1 MSAIYAHPLPRSAPQ
16 ILKPGTAPLVMKS
29 TRAIALW
36 SDPATWEGRVP
47 QAGATVVIPA
57 GGRVLVDTTPPPLAG
72 LQVDGRLWFDDGAL
86 TLTAQWI
93 MVRGELRVGAPGRPA
108 NGPAQ
113 IILAGLAGSR
123 AAAAARFLAVL
134 DGGLVTLCGEWR
146 AGRSTLAASVEPG
159 AREIVLTHLTDWQP
173 GDHIVIGLTDTPA
186 HLAEERIV
194 AAVDGS
200 VLRLDAPL
208 RYPHWGGLPAW
219 PGALVEGRAEVGL
232 LTRNVRVTGA
242 GGYLLVMPDG
252 RLHLENVELTGLGHR
267 EHPPIHLDP
276 ASGPDALRMVGSS
289 LHHNQRPAAALFEGH
304 PHRRHQN
311 VIYDHA

>member
-1 MSAIYAHPLPRSAPQ
+1 MLFRSATLPSRFYADDGQ
-16 ILKPGTAPLVMKS
+16 PAEHDGKILV
-29 TRAIALW
+29 
-36 SDPATWEGRVP
+36 SDGYNGLYVYIPSLDVWAD
-47 QAGATVVIPA
+47 TVVPFPE
-57 GGRVLVDTTPPPLAG
+57 GGTGD
-72 LQVDGRLWFDDGAL
+72 W
-86 TLTAQWI
+86 
-93 MVRGELRVGAPGRPA
+93 
-108 NGPAQ
+108 
-113 IILAGLAGSR
+113 
-123 AAAAARFLAVL
+123 FLAVL

-186 HLAEERIV
+186 HLAEGRIV